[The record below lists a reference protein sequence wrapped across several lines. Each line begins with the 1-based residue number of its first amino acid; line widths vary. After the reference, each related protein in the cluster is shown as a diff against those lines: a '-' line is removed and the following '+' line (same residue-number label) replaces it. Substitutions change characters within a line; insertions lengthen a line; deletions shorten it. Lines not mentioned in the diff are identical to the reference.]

1 VAKVF
6 IIANLSRAMLFK
18 ESQSEFSSH
27 PSFFPSDENHSDYI
41 LPNLLCYQS
50 LVIVIIK
57 DIVVVFILTNIL
69 IKEPVPVLQEPSSM
83 ISQDFIPLL
92 AY

>member
-1 VAKVF
+1 MNF
-6 IIANLSRAMLFK
+6 RPIPLF
-18 ESQSEFSSH
+18 SQ
-27 PSFFPSDENHSDYI
+27 SDENHSDYI